1 MEGIPMRRSQLASIA
16 VIGFLPLVL
25 IGCAEKPS
33 PDPRTQTPLVRVGSV
48 EAANSASRT
57 FTGTVASRVQSD
69 LGFRVSGKV
78 LQRLVDA
85 GQLVKAGQPL
95 MRMDPQ
101 DLQLETR
108 ARLDAVAAAKALADQ
123 AAADE
128 VRHRDLVEAGA
139 VSASTYDQ
147 IKAAAESAKAQ
158 LSAAEAQAGVARNAS
173 GYAVLVADADGVVV
187 ETLAEPGQV
196 VAAGQPV
203 VRIAQAGR
211 REAIVHLP
219 ETLRPVLGSTA
230 QASLYARDISVPA
243 KLRQLSSI
251 ADAISRTF
259 EARYVLD
266 GTLADAP
273 LGATVT
279 IRIPENRA
287 TSQNSLQVPI
297 GAVFDAGKGPGV
309 WVVEGSPTHVS
320 WRAVKIQ
327 GLDDTF
333 ARIESGLKT
342 GDRIVTL
349 GANLLREGE
358 QVRVAGSENVTRVAG
373 EVR

>member
-1 MEGIPMRRSQLASIA
+1 LE
-16 VIGFLPLVL
+16 
-25 IGCAEKPS
+25 
-33 PDPRTQTPLVRVGSV
+33 
-48 EAANSASRT
+48 
-57 FTGTVASRVQSD
+57 
-69 LGFRVSGKV
+69 
-78 LQRLVDA
+78 RLVDA
-85 GQLVKAGQPL
+85 GQFVKVGQPL
-95 MRMDPQ
+95 LRIDPQ
-101 DLQLETR
+101 DLLLETR
-108 ARLDAVAAAKALADQ
+108 ARLEAVAAAKALADQ
-123 AAADE
+123 AAEDE
-128 VRHRDLVEAGA
+128 VRHRDLVVAGA

-147 IKAAAESAKAQ
+147 VKAAADSAKAQ

-173 GYAVLVADADGVVV
+173 SYAVLVADADGVVV

-196 VAAGQPV
+196 VAAGQAV

-219 ETLRPVLGSTA
+219 ETLRPALGSIA
-230 QASLYARDISVPA
+230 QASLYGRDISVPA
-243 KLRQLSSI
+243 KLRQLSSV

-259 EARYVLD
+259 EARYMLD
-266 GTLADAP
+266 GALADAP

-279 IRIPENRA
+279 IRIPESRA
-287 TSQNSLQVPI
+287 TPQNSLRVPI

-320 WRAVKIQ
+320 WRAVNIQ

-358 QVRVAGSENVTRVAG
+358 QVRVAGSESATHVAG

>member
-1 MEGIPMRRSQLASIA
+1 MRRPQLGLIA
-16 VIGFLPLVL
+16 VIGLPLAL
-25 IGCAEKPS
+25 IGCAEKPD
-33 PDPRTQTPLVRVGSV
+33 PDPRARAPLVRVGTV
-48 EAANSASRT
+48 AEAGSASRT

-78 LQRLVDA
+78 MQRMVDA
-85 GQLVKAGQPL
+85 GQSVKVGQPL
-95 MRMDPQ
+95 MRIDPQ

-108 ARLDAVAAAKALADQ
+108 ARVEAVAAAKALADQ
-123 AAADE
+123 AAEDE

-147 IKAAAESAKAQ
+147 IKAAADSAKAQ

-203 VRIAQAGR
+203 VRIAQSGR

-219 ETLRPVLGSTA
+219 ETLRPALGSVA
-230 QASLYARDISVPA
+230 QASLFGRDVAVSA
-243 KLRQLSSI
+243 KLRQLSSV
-251 ADAISRTF
+251 ADIVSRTF

-266 GTLADAP
+266 GALADAP

-279 IRIPENRA
+279 LRIPDNRTTA
-287 TSQNSLQVPI
+287 QDSLQVPI

-320 WRAVKIQ
+320 WRAVKLQ

-358 QVRVAGSENVTRVAG
+358 QVRVAGGESVASGAG
-373 EVR
+373 ETR

>member
-1 MEGIPMRRSQLASIA
+1 MRRPQLVLIT
-16 VIGFLPLVL
+16 VIVLPLAL

-33 PDPRTQTPLVRVGSV
+33 PDPRTQAPLVRVGSV
-48 EAANSASRT
+48 EEAKSASRT

-78 LQRLVDA
+78 TQRLVDA
-85 GQLVKAGQPL
+85 GQLVKVGQPL
-95 MRMDPQ
+95 MRIDPQ

-108 ARLDAVAAAKALADQ
+108 ARQEAVAAAKALADR
-123 AAADE
+123 AVEDE

-147 IKAAAESAKAQ
+147 VKAAADSAKAQ
-158 LSAAEAQAGVARNAS
+158 LRAAEAQAAVARNAS
-173 GYAVLVADADGVVV
+173 SYAVLVADADGVVA

-196 VAAGQPV
+196 VGAGQPV

-211 REAIVHLP
+211 REAVVHLP
-219 ETLRPVLGSTA
+219 ETLRPTLGSIA
-230 QASLYARDISVPA
+230 KASLFGTGISVSA
-243 KLRQLSSI
+243 KLRQLSSV
-251 ADAISRTF
+251 AEAISRTF

-266 GTLADAP
+266 GALADAP

-279 IRIPENRA
+279 IRIPDNRA
-287 TSQNSLQVPI
+287 TPQNSLQVPI

-320 WRAVKIQ
+320 WRAVKLQ
-327 GLDDTF
+327 GLDDTS
-333 ARIESGLKT
+333 ARIESGLKA
-342 GDRIVTL
+342 GDRVVTL
-349 GANLLREGE
+349 GANLLRESE
-358 QVRVAGSENVTRVAG
+358 QVRVAGSESATRVAG

>member
-1 MEGIPMRRSQLASIA
+1 MRHPQLVLIA
-16 VIGFLPLVL
+16 VIGIPLAL
-25 IGCAEKPS
+25 IGCAEKS
-33 PDPRTQTPLVRVGSV
+33 SSDPRTQAPLVRVGTV
-48 EAANSASRT
+48 AEATAASRT

-78 LQRLVDA
+78 TQRLVDA
-85 GQLVKAGQPL
+85 GQFVKVGQPL
-95 MRMDPQ
+95 MRIDPQ
-101 DLQLETR
+101 DLQLETL
-108 ARLDAVAAAKALADQ
+108 ARREAVAAAKALADQ
-123 AAADE
+123 TAEDE
-128 VRHRDLVEAGA
+128 LRHRDLVEVGA
-139 VSASTYDQ
+139 VSASAYDK
-147 IKAAAESAKAQ
+147 IKAAADSAKAQ
-158 LSAAEAQAGVARNAS
+158 LSAVEAQAGVARNAS
-173 GYAVLVADADGVVV
+173 SYAVLVADADGVVV

-211 REAIVHLP
+211 REAVVHLP
-219 ETLRPVLGSTA
+219 ETLRPALGSIA
-230 QASLYARDISVPA
+230 QASLFGRDVAVSA
-243 KLRQLSSI
+243 KLRQLSSV

-266 GTLADAP
+266 GALADAP

-279 IRIPENRA
+279 IRIPDDHA
-287 TSQNSLQVPI
+287 TPQNSLQVPI

-309 WVVEGSPTHVS
+309 WIVEGSPTHVS
-320 WRAVKIQ
+320 WRAVKLQ

-333 ARIESGLKT
+333 ARVENGLKA

-358 QVRVAGSENVTRVAG
+358 QVRVADSESAPRAAG
-373 EVR
+373 EAR

>member
-1 MEGIPMRRSQLASIA
+1 MRRPQLALIA

-25 IGCAEKPS
+25 IGCAEKLS
-33 PDPRTQTPLVRVGSV
+33 ADPRTQSPLVRVGSV
-48 EAANSASRT
+48 EAASSASRT
-57 FTGTVASRVQSD
+57 FTGTVAARVQSD

-78 LQRLVDA
+78 LERLVDA
-85 GQLVKAGQPL
+85 GQFVKIGEPL
-95 MRMDPQ
+95 MRIDPQ

-108 ARLDAVAAAKALADQ
+108 ARLEAVAAAKALADQ
-123 AAADE
+123 TAEDE

-139 VSASTYDQ
+139 VSASIYDQ
-147 IKAAAESAKAQ
+147 VKAAADSAKAQ
-158 LSAAEAQAGVARNAS
+158 LSVAEAQAGVARNAS
-173 GYAVLVADADGVVV
+173 SYAVLVADADGVVV

-196 VAAGQPV
+196 VTAGQAV

-219 ETLRPVLGSTA
+219 ETLRPALGSIA
-230 QASLYARDISVPA
+230 QASLYGRDISVPA
-243 KLRQLSSI
+243 KLRQLSSV

-266 GTLADAP
+266 GALADAP

-287 TSQNSLQVPI
+287 MPQNSLQVPI
-297 GAVFDAGKGPGV
+297 AAVFDAGKGPGV
-309 WVVEGSPTHVS
+309 WLVEGSPTHVS

-358 QVRVAGSENVTRVAG
+358 QVRVAGSENATHVAG

>member
-1 MEGIPMRRSQLASIA
+1 MRRPQLALIA

-33 PDPRTQTPLVRVGSV
+33 PDPRTQSPLVRVGNV
-48 EAANSASRT
+48 ETASSASRT
-57 FTGTVASRVQSD
+57 FTGTVAARVQSD

-78 LQRLVDA
+78 LERLVDA
-85 GQLVKAGQPL
+85 GQSVKVGQPL
-95 MRMDPQ
+95 MRIDPK

-108 ARLDAVAAAKALADQ
+108 ARLEAVAAAKALADQ
-123 AAADE
+123 TAEDE
-128 VRHRDLVEAGA
+128 ARHRDLVEVGA

-147 IKAAAESAKAQ
+147 IKAAADSAKAQ

-173 GYAVLVADADGVVV
+173 SYAVLVADADGVVV

-219 ETLRPVLGSTA
+219 ETLRPALGSLA
-230 QASLYARDISVPA
+230 QASLYGRDISVSA
-243 KLRQLSSI
+243 KLRQLSSV

-266 GTLADAP
+266 GALAEAP

-279 IRIPENRA
+279 LRIPEGRA
-287 TSQNSLQVPI
+287 TPQNGLQVPI
-297 GAVFDAGKGPGV
+297 GAIFDAGKGPGV
-309 WVVEGSPTHVS
+309 WLVEGSPTHVS

-333 ARIESGLKT
+333 ARIESGLKA
-342 GDRIVTL
+342 GDRVVTL

-358 QVRVAGSENVTRVAG
+358 QVRVAGSESATRVAG

>member
-1 MEGIPMRRSQLASIA
+1 MRRPQLALIA

-33 PDPRTQTPLVRVGSV
+33 ADPRTQSPLVRVGNV
-48 EAANSASRT
+48 ETASSASRT
-57 FTGTVASRVQSD
+57 FTGTVAARVQSD

-78 LQRLVDA
+78 LERLVDA
-85 GQLVKAGQPL
+85 GQVVKYGQPL
-95 MRMDPQ
+95 MRIDPK
-101 DLQLETR
+101 DLQLETQ
-108 ARLDAVAAAKALADQ
+108 ARLEAVAAAKALAVQ
-123 AAADE
+123 AAEDE
-128 VRHRDLVEAGA
+128 ARHRDLVEAGA

-147 IKAAAESAKAQ
+147 VKAAADSAKAQ
-158 LSAAEAQAGVARNAS
+158 LNAAEAQAGVARNAS
-173 GYAVLVADADGVVV
+173 SYAVLVADADGVVM

-196 VAAGQPV
+196 VAAGQVV
-203 VRIAQAGR
+203 VRIARAGR

-219 ETLRPVLGSTA
+219 ETLRPALGSIA
-230 QASLYARDISVPA
+230 QASLYGKDVSISA
-243 KLRQLSSI
+243 KLRQLSSV
-251 ADAISRTF
+251 ADPVSRTF

-266 GTLADAP
+266 GALADAP

-279 IRIPENRA
+279 IRISEKRTAP
-287 TSQNSLQVPI
+287 QNNLQVPI

-333 ARIESGLKT
+333 ARIEGDLKPE
-342 GDRIVTL
+342 DRIVTL

-358 QVRVAGSENVTRVAG
+358 KVRVANDESASHVRG
-373 EVR
+373 EMQ